1 MCQVNLGHLEY
12 LWGNNFR
19 KQELY
24 SDLISLLQME
34 GQGKEQTRE
43 QSKEQSKEQSREQSK
58 EQSREQSREQ
68 SKEQGKE
75 QSREQSK
82 EQSNDEIKKTRH
94 LDCGSELLARTR

>member
-43 QSKEQSKEQSREQSK
+43 QNKEQIKEQSREQN
-58 EQSREQSREQ
+58 
-68 SKEQGKE
+68 KEQGKE

-82 EQSNDEIKKTRH
+82 EKSNDEIKKTRR